1 MVLFVCEKCG
11 SAYGSEVLAKRCENK
26 PVTHNTLKPG
36 FVFKVD
42 YPQDQAY
49 VEYGVITAPAKAL
62 PEHVQQYNI
71 MGINGAWLNDG
82 YNPHWVRRWV
92 ISGNSPLIAGIADK
106 EFSKIRDGLERW
118 VGKELEF
125 MAPLRKMPNQLEL
138 TNKLE

>member
-71 MGINGAWLNDG
+71 MGINGSARNLNSWPLSG
-82 YNPHWVRRWV
+82 RCQINWSSP
-92 ISGNSPLIAGIADK
+92 ISLSRNIP
-106 EFSKIRDGLERW
+106 
-118 VGKELEF
+118 
-125 MAPLRKMPNQLEL
+125 
-138 TNKLE
+138 